1 MQKRNGEKKKTKMKN
16 SDVAHNYFYASNGE
30 HFSWRSMSVSYTY
43 KHYFSYSTCVAEL
56 ARTVSGTKIYIISDN
71 NFSMT
76 TNKHIGELK
85 RACPVEYVLLPQSMG
100 SKEFEVSEVFETI
113 EHNLKYYA
121 NSNLKQ
127 QANRENLKRYYSMLQ
142 DLLEL
147 EKWQNYKNK
156 IQELLNFYEVNITA
170 LEAREAELEAKKA
183 IREAKRREKLEK
195 ALAEMTSLSITEL
208 AKLAYQRSSTDS
220 ELKAKIR
227 EYINPNWTYSFI
239 WLNGENVNTS
249 QGIVVNAKE
258 VFTLLQ
264 LWKHNKLKHGAT
276 ISRYTVLEVMSDYVK
291 VGCHKIPTSNLEA
304 LYSDF
309 MALKKPLTEVA

>member
-1 MQKRNGEKKKTKMKN
+1 MQN
-16 SDVAHNYFYASNGE
+16 SQVAHNYFYASNGE
-30 HFSWRSMSVSYTY
+30 QFNRRSMSVSYTY
-43 KHYFSYSTCVAEL
+43 RHYFSYSTCVAEL
-56 ARTVSGTKIYIISDN
+56 AHTVSGTKIYIISDN

-76 TNKHIGELK
+76 TSKHIGELK
-85 RACPVEYVLLPQSMG
+85 RACPVEYILLPQSMY

-127 QANRENLKRYYSMLQ
+127 QANRENLKKYYSMLQ
-142 DLLEL
+142 SLS
-147 EKWQNYKNK
+147 
-156 IQELLNFYEVNITA
+156 
-170 LEAREAELEAKKA
+170 ELEAKKA

-227 EYINPNWTYSFI
+227 EYINPNWNYSFI

-249 QGIVVNAKE
+249 QGITVNAKE

-276 ISRYTVLEVMSDYVK
+276 ISRYTVLEVMPDYVK
-291 VGCHKIPTSNLEA
+291 VGCHKIPVTNLEA
-304 LYSDF
+304 LYNDF